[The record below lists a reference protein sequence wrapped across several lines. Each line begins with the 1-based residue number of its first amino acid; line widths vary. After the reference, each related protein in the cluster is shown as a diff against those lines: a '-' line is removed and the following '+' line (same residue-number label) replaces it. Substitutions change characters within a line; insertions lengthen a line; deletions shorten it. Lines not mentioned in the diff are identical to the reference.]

1 MVATFFMLCVFVSIL
16 IMVQTLHVYFRQ
28 NGLLAF
34 MPKPVQHFMQEV
46 SFFDILVNIF
56 IYKRMSKMV
65 VGIVK
70 PFLSAKTP
78 EDAKKLLK
86 KEVVIPPNVYRAL
99 LRKGIMNSLPK

>member
-1 MVATFFMLCVFVSIL
+1 MA
-16 IMVQTLHVYFRQ
+16 
-28 NGLLAF
+28 
-34 MPKPVQHFMQEV
+34 
-46 SFFDILVNIF
+46 
-56 IYKRMSKMV
+56 

-86 KEVVIPPNVYRAL
+86 REAVIPPNVYKAL